1 MGKHIHGGNIYKYSD
16 CIDFSANCNPLGT
29 PESVI
34 RAGEAALRQA
44 AAYPQVGYQPLRQAI
59 AAYESRGTDTEYLSG
74 EKKDRRTACIE
85 QYKISANQVIC
96 GNGAAELIF
105 TLCRARRPKRALV
118 LAPTFA
124 EYEQALASTGCEVE
138 HYYLKK
144 EDGFALTEDFLQ
156 VLRPELDLI
165 FLCNPNNPTGLL
177 IEKDFLKQILKKCQ
191 KQGIFLVVDECFQD
205 FIKEPDAYTLKSELE
220 QYDNLFLL
228 KAFTKRYA
236 MAGIR
241 LGYGLTGSQ
250 ELLSQ
255 MEQCVQP
262 WNISTI
268 AQYCGIAALKE
279 ETYVEESRRLI
290 FDEKEFLKR
299 EMRRLGLTVYESE
312 ANYLF
317 FHGPADLFEQCVQ
330 NQILIRDCGNYIG
343 LEKGYYRI
351 AVKKHEDNEKLIQ
364 VLELLSMQNG

>member
-16 CIDFSANCNPLGT
+16 CTDFSANCNPLGI
-29 PESVI
+29 PESVV
-34 RAGEAALRQA
+34 RAGEVALRQA
-44 AAYPQVGYQPLRQAI
+44 AAYPEVGYQPLRQAI
-59 AAYESRGTDTEYLSG
+59 AAYENVRAE
-74 EKKDRRTACIE
+74 
-85 QYKISANQVIC
+85 QVIC

-105 TLCRARRPKRALV
+105 TLCRALKPKRALV

-124 EYEQALASTGCEVE
+124 EYEQALESIDCEVL
-138 HYYLKK
+138 HYQLKE
-144 EDGFALTEDFLQ
+144 EDDFALTEDFLEE
-156 VLRPELDLI
+156 LRPELDLV

-177 IEKDFLKQILKKCQ
+177 IERPFLKKILQRCQ
-191 KQGIFLVVDECFQD
+191 EQRIFLVVDECFQD
-205 FIKEPDAYTLKSELE
+205 FIKEPEAYTLKAEL
-220 QYDNLFLL
+220 DHAAHLFLL

-279 ETYVEESRRLI
+279 EAYVEESRRLI

-299 EMRRLGLTVYESE
+299 EMCSLGLQVYESE

-317 FHGPADLFEQCVQ
+317 FRGPEDLFERCVQ
-330 NQILIRDCGNYIG
+330 KQVLIRDCGNYEG
-343 LEKGYYRI
+343 LKAGYYRI
-351 AVKKHEDNEKLIQ
+351 AVKQHADNERLIWALREI
-364 VLELLSMQNG
+364 LEENSAG